1 MARLQSKLLDADQV
15 PFDDIERWTPI
26 NGRPGLDEW
35 RGRFWLPDGDR
46 VDPTRKYCLI
56 RDDGRT
62 GEMVVDQFIT
72 SEGAEDK
79 KTVLDIS
86 VSLTI

>member
-56 RDDGRT
+56 RDDGRA

-72 SEGAEDK
+72 SEGAADK
-79 KTVLDIS
+79 NTILDIA